1 MLIQQPLISPTNP
14 DHSTSQPFADF
25 MNISYQMPLISNFC
39 ICGRYLLHAD
49 KLKSGQADKL
59 NNSQEVLELNQINLF
74 LRSIVLYKP
83 LKDPPLK
90 QWKTMTKFIAGNT
103 EL

>member
-1 MLIQQPLISPTNP
+1 
-14 DHSTSQPFADF
+14 

-59 NNSQEVLELNQINLF
+59 NNSQEVLELNHIKKHSFIQTLK
-74 LRSIVLYKP
+74 RSAIKTVENNDKIYC
-83 LKDPPLK
+83 
-90 QWKTMTKFIAGNT
+90 WKH
-103 EL
+103 